1 MDNKQIA
8 KIFDEMGNILE
19 IQGEGFFRVNGYRK
33 GVVVIE
39 NLAEDLRKVVKED
52 PKKVEEI
59 PGIGKG
65 LAEKIIEL
73 VTTGK
78 CKSYEKLKKDF
89 PMTLLEMLDIR
100 GLGPKKI
107 KLFYDELGIKTVEE
121 LKKAA
126 ENHLLQELPKMGV
139 KSETEILEAIKERA
153 LFSTDRSL
161 IHDAMREAER
171 YKAYMKEC
179 PEVEQIE
186 YAGSLRRWQESI
198 GDIDILVGVSEPAKV
213 VEKIM
218 KYFIGYDEVLN
229 VIAEGNTKSSVILN
243 SGIQTDLRV
252 IENKS
257 FGAALHYFTGNKEH
271 NIIIRD
277 IAKNR
282 GLKVNEYGLFDGE
295 KQLAGETEKSMYEA
309 LGVPWM
315 PPEIRKGEDEFEYGV
330 KHQKFPKF
338 VELKDIK
345 GDMHMH
351 SVYSDGQREVE
362 EMVMACMARGY
373 EYCAMTD
380 HSGSMGITQ
389 GLDDKKAKQQWKEI
403 EKINEKLKG
412 KFTVLRGCEVD
423 ILKDGALD
431 FSDDILKQLDVVII
445 SAHVHNRLP
454 AEEQTKRL
462 IRAIEH
468 PSSRILGHPTG
479 RLINK
484 RPEMEFDMGKI
495 IKACAANNVIMEINS
510 NPSRLDLPD
519 KYLRGAKDEG
529 VKFIIN
535 TDSHDIDQLEFMK
548 FGVGIARRGWLEADD
563 VVNTYNVEKLRKIL
577 KAV

>member
-8 KIFDEMGNILE
+8 KIFEEMGNILE

-33 GVVVIE
+33 GVIVIE
-39 NLAEDLRKVVKED
+39 NLAEDLRKVVQED

-78 CKSYEKLKKDF
+78 CESYEKLKKDF
-89 PMTLLEMLDIR
+89 PMSLLEMLEIR

-107 KLFYDELGIKTVEE
+107 KLFHDELGIKTIEE
-121 LKKAA
+121 LKNAA
-126 ENHLLQELPKMGV
+126 ENHQLRELPKMGV
-139 KSETEILEAIKERA
+139 KSEAEILEAIKERS

-161 IHDAMREAER
+161 IHDALREAER
-171 YKAYMKEC
+171 YKAYMENC
-179 PEVEQIE
+179 PEVEQID

-213 VEKIM
+213 VDKIM
-218 KYFIGYDEVLN
+218 KYFIAYDEVRH
-229 VIAEGNTKSSVILN
+229 VIAEGDTKSSVILN
-243 SGIQTDLRV
+243 SGIQADLRV
-252 IENKS
+252 IAKTS

-282 GLKVNEYGLFDGE
+282 GMKVNEYGLFKGE
-295 KQLAGETEKSMYEA
+295 KQIAGETEESMYEG
-309 LGVPWM
+309 LDLPWM
-315 PPEIRKGEDEFEYGV
+315 PPEIRKGEDEFEYGM
-330 KHQKFPKF
+330 KHKKFPKF
-338 VELKDIK
+338 VGLKDIK
-345 GDMHMH
+345 GDLHMH
-351 SVYSDGQREVE
+351 SIYSDGERSVE

-380 HSGSMGITQ
+380 HSGSMGVTQ
-389 GLDDKKAKQQWKEI
+389 GLDEKKARKQWKEI
-403 EKINEKLKG
+403 ETLNQKLKG

-423 ILKDGALD
+423 ILKDGLLD
-431 FSDDILKQLDVVII
+431 FSDEILHELDVVII
-445 SAHVHNRLP
+445 SAHMHNRLP

-484 RPEMEFDMGKI
+484 RPEMEFDMEKI

-519 KYLRGAKDEG
+519 KYLRGAKAEG

-535 TDSHDIDQLEFMK
+535 TDSHDTDQLEFMK
-548 FGVGIARRGWLEADD
+548 FGVGIARRGWLEAED
-563 VVNTYNVEKLRKIL
+563 VVNTYHIEKLIKIL